1 MTSFEDDEQVYEGS
15 LDMSLWR
22 RVLVRARPYRRPLG
36 GLALAGM
43 VVAGADVLLPQITGA
58 VIDDAITGGGE
69 RVWMF
74 GGMSL
79 GLVVIMAF
87 MVWVFIV
94 LAGAAATGV
103 AYDLRRAA
111 FSRLQELS
119 FSFYDRR
126 PVGWLMARLTS
137 DCDRISSVL
146 PWTLLDV
153 VWGFFLLSGITLTMF
168 LMNWRLALVVL
179 LIVPPLSVA
188 TAVFQKKLIR
198 TQRLVRKTNSRITAS
213 FNEGISGVRTTK
225 ALVREEENLV
235 EFQTLTDEMFRHSVR
250 NALQASVYLPIV
262 MTLGSAGVGLALWR
276 GGLLAGSG
284 LRVGELV
291 VFMQYAGLFHI
302 PIQEMAE
309 RFTAV
314 QAAQASAE
322 RLQGLLDTE
331 PEIVDS
337 AEVHAAI
344 EQQRQVPESGRALDG
359 RSAMIRKIEFKDVR
373 FEYKKDERVLT
384 DFNLTIR
391 AGECIA
397 LVGETG
403 GGKSTIVSLLCRFY
417 EPTAGRVLIDGIDYR
432 DRSLHW
438 LQSNL
443 GMVLQ
448 EPHLSSGTIRENIR
462 YGRLEATDTEV
473 DRAAERV
480 GAKSFIA
487 DLPDGYDT
495 QVGEG
500 GDRLSTGQKQFVS
513 LARAVLADPQIL
525 VLDEATSSVDTE
537 TERRIQRGIETVL
550 KGRISLIIAHRLSTI
565 QAADRILVIDQ
576 GRLVEEGNH
585 TQLLARHG
593 RYRRLYTQQF
603 RRDATSR
610 SFESVGGVTGE
621 SPVRPGPSRQK

>member
-1 MTSFEDDEQVYEGS
+1 MTSFEDDEAIYEGP
-15 LDMSLWR
+15 LDTSLWR
-22 RVLVRARPYRRPLG
+22 RLLVRAGPYRKSLG

-43 VVAGADVLLPQITGA
+43 VVAGVDVLLPQITGA
-58 VIDDAITGGGE
+58 VIDDAISGGGE

-74 GGMSL
+74 GGMYL
-79 GLVVIMAF
+79 GLVVVMSF
-87 MVWVFIV
+87 MVWIFIQ

-103 AYDLRRAA
+103 AYDLRHAA

-137 DCDRISSVL
+137 DCDRIASVL
-146 PWTLLDV
+146 PWTLLDT
-153 VWGFFLLSGITLTMF
+153 VWGLFLLSGITLMMF
-168 LMNWRLALVVL
+168 LMNWRLALAVL
-179 LIVPPLSVA
+179 LIVPPLSVV

-198 TQRLVRKTNSRITAS
+198 TQRVVRKTNSRITAG

-225 ALVREEENLV
+225 ALVREQENLV
-235 EFQTLTDEMFRHSVR
+235 EFEALTDEMFRCSVR
-250 NALQASVYLPIV
+250 NALQAAVYLPIV
-262 MTLGSAGVGLALWR
+262 MTLGAAGVGLALWR

-309 RFTAV
+309 RFTAI

-337 AEVHAAI
+337 AEVRAAI
-344 EQQRQVPESGRALDG
+344 ERQRQAPGSGLAPDG
-359 RSAMIRKIEFKDVR
+359 HSQTIREIEFRDVG
-373 FEYKKDERVLT
+373 FEYKTGEVVLT

-391 AGECIA
+391 AGESIA

-403 GGKSTIVSLLCRFY
+403 SGKSTIVSLLCRFY
-417 EPTAGRVLIDGIDYR
+417 EPTEGRIMIDAIDYR

-438 LQSNL
+438 LQSSL

-462 YGRLEATDTEV
+462 YGRLDATDMEV
-473 DRAAERV
+473 DQAAARV
-480 GAKSFIA
+480 GATAFIA
-487 DLPDGYDT
+487 DLPDGYNT
-495 QVGEG
+495 EVGEC

-537 TERRIQRGIETVL
+537 TEQRIQKGIETVL

-565 QAADRILVIDQ
+565 RAADRILVIDQ
-576 GRLVEEGNH
+576 GRLVEQGPHSE
-585 TQLLARHG
+585 LLARRG
-593 RYRRLYTQQF
+593 AYSRLYAQQF
-603 RRDATSR
+603 RRDVSGKV
-610 SFESVGGVTGE
+610 SGGIRETT
-621 SPVRPGPSRQK
+621 